1 MSYKCDICGK
11 GPTVGHHK
19 SHADNLTKR
28 RWLPNLQT
36 VRHWDGTRTK
46 RIRACT
52 SCIQA
57 GKVVKPPPRVR
68 PEAAPTEMQ

>member
-11 GPTVGHHK
+11 GPIVGHHK
-19 SHADNLTKR
+19 SHAHNLTKR

-57 GKVVKPPPRVR
+57 GKVIKPAPRGI
-68 PEAAPTEMQ
+68 PEASPSEME